1 MLKGGDGRSDPL
13 PMTHPE
19 ARALRDH
26 ELYRLA
32 AESQRIALAV
42 GSIPGD
48 ALDVRRLPRWL
59 VVELARQAVRRG
71 VLVRAEERRRG

>member
-1 MLKGGDGRSDPL
+1 
-13 PMTHPE
+13 MTHPE
-19 ARALRDH
+19 ARALPDH

-59 VVELARQAVRRG
+59 VVEMARQAVRHG
-71 VLVRAEERRRG
+71 VAVGGERRRG